1 MSYKGS
7 YMWRLRQKVGNMI
20 IITATVDVLPINPEG
35 KVKLVYAPHV
45 GGWSC
50 VGGHVEVGDSWSS
63 AALHELEEEAGIIA
77 SEDDLIPFG
86 AISGPERVF
95 HYQDGDSQPF
105 TMCFFVK
112 HWRAEG
118 EQTDKE
124 EIPQNGWYSVDEAL
138 KMKITPWCRNI
149 LKGYQEFAKTGSFQ
163 MILDSRK

>member
-20 IITATVDVLPINPEG
+20 IITATVDVLPINHEG

-118 EQTDKE
+118 GQTDKE
-124 EIPQNGWYSVDEAL
+124 EIPQNG
-138 KMKITPWCRNI
+138 
-149 LKGYQEFAKTGSFQ
+149 
-163 MILDSRK
+163 